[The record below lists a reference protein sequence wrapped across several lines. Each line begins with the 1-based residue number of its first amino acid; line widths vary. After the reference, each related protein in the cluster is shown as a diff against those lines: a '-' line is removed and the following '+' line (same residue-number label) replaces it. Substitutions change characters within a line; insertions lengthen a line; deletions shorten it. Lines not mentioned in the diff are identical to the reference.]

1 MARSFARAAF
11 PWLAWIFAGC
21 LVVQVF
27 LAGLGAFGTAD
38 GFSAHVAW
46 AYTFGYLILVNTVVA
61 IVAGL
66 PRRLIGLTALAA
78 VLFILQ
84 SVLVALRDVSIGIAA
99 IHPVNG
105 FLILLIAL
113 VIARDSTALRRAPDA
128 APDAS
133 PAASPAAADPAS
145 VEAGP

>member
-1 MARSFARAAF
+1 MARSIARSVF

-38 GFSAHVAW
+38 GFAPHRQW
-46 AYTFGYLILVNTVVA
+46 AYTFGYLILVNIVVA

-66 PRRLIGLTALAA
+66 PRRLVGLTALAA

-105 FLILLIAL
+105 FLILLVAL
-113 VIARDSTALRRAPDA
+113 VVARDATALRRSPD
-128 APDAS
+128 PTEPS
-133 PAASPAAADPAS
+133 RAAADSAA
-145 VEAGP
+145 VEARP

>member
-38 GFSAHVAW
+38 GFAPHRQW
-46 AYTFGYLILVNTVVA
+46 AYTFGYLIFVNIVVA
-61 IVAGL
+61 IVAAL

-84 SVLVALRDVSIGIAA
+84 SVLVALREVSIGIAA

-113 VIARDSTALRRAPDA
+113 VVARDSWALRRAPDA
-128 APDAS
+128 APEAS
-133 PAASPAAADPAS
+133 PVAPDPAS
-145 VEAGP
+145 VEARP

>member
-1 MARSFARAAF
+1 MVRSFARAAF
-11 PWLAWIFAGC
+11 PWLAWLFAAC

-27 LAGLGAFGTAD
+27 LAGLGAFGAAD
-38 GFSAHVAW
+38 GFAPHVAW
-46 AYTFGYLILVNTVVA
+46 AYTFGYLILVNIVIA

-78 VLFILQ
+78 VLFVLQ

-99 IHPVNG
+99 IHPING

-113 VIARDSTALRRAPDA
+113 VIARDSWALRGAPNA
-128 APDAS
+128 APEPS
-133 PAASPAAADPAS
+133 PTAADPAS
-145 VEAGP
+145 VEARP